1 MSSWREFR
9 VKPRIPATLIGL
21 FISLTGVL
29 LLAHAFYSLYYML
42 GGPSISWSALIYTLA
57 QLIGFLILLYVLR
70 MEGQPFSTI
79 WFGRGDLRDYAYA
92 LAFLILAWIVWGAMD
107 FLGRVLGIPEVRWWE
122 RWPINSPLDVLPIG
136 VFALAASFFE
146 EIFYRGYA
154 ITRLYSLT
162 GNIILASIISIAF
175 FTLLHHV
182 FGPRVMLCIL
192 GWGTIATI
200 LFILRRSTKASFY
213 LHLTNNAIVYVLF
226 PLIWP
231 WR

>member
-9 VKPRIPATLIGL
+9 IKPRMPATLIGL
-21 FISLTGVL
+21 FISLIGVP
-29 LLAHAFYSLYYML
+29 LLARAFYFLYYML

-57 QLIGFLILLYVLR
+57 QLTGFLILLYVLR

-79 WFGRGDLRDYAYA
+79 WFGRGGLRDYGYA
-92 LAFLILAWIVWGAMD
+92 LAFLILAWIIWGALD
-107 FLGRVLGIPEVRWWE
+107 FLGRGLGIPEVRWWE

-162 GNIILASIISIAF
+162 GNIVLASIISIAF
-175 FTLLHHV
+175 FILLHHV

-192 GWGTIATI
+192 GWGTIVTI
-200 LFILRRSTKASFY
+200 LFIFRRSTKASFY